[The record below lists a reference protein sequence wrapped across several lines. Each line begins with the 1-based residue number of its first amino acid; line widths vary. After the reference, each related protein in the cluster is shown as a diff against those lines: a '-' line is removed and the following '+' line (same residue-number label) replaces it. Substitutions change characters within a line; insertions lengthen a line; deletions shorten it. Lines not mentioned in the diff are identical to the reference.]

1 MKQSDKMTKK
11 SFLTKQ
17 SFKEKFMSKEKKFQL
32 RNQKILTTAEN
43 ILKEKGYYRFKISDI
58 SEELDIAKGTIYNHY
73 PSKED
78 LLFTIIYPKFQHLR
92 DTLQKIPLSNLPFKK
107 QLQQAVQIALE
118 SDYHQFLKLT
128 YSDIAVLFQEKNQ
141 KEMISIQEETI
152 QAFKEILVRGVNE
165 GIIRKELSL
174 AFLSH
179 QILILL
185 DPLLNSLLVDSGK
198 MGKEEFTQQTTE
210 ILLYGMTKG

>member
-1 MKQSDKMTKK
+1 
-11 SFLTKQ
+11 
-17 SFKEKFMSKEKKFQL
+17 MSKEKKFQL
-32 RNQKILTTAEN
+32 RNQKILSTAEN

-73 PSKED
+73 PSKEE

-92 DTLQKIPLSNLPFKK
+92 DALQKIPLSNLPFKK
-107 QLQQAVQIALE
+107 QLQQAVQIALK

-152 QAFKEILVRGVNE
+152 QAFKEIQATSKNFFVDFVENLKNKVNDLITTKRQDSNREPSRTKTEVR
-165 GIIRKELSL
+165 
-174 AFLSH
+174 
-179 QILILL
+179 Q
-185 DPLLNSLLVDSGK
+185 GK
-198 MGKEEFTQQTTE
+198 AR
-210 ILLYGMTKG
+210 

>member
-1 MKQSDKMTKK
+1 
-11 SFLTKQ
+11 
-17 SFKEKFMSKEKKFQL
+17 MSKEKKFQL

>member
-1 MKQSDKMTKK
+1 
-11 SFLTKQ
+11 
-17 SFKEKFMSKEKKFQL
+17 MSKEKKFQL
-32 RNQKILTTAEN
+32 RNQKILSTAEN

-73 PSKED
+73 PSKEE

-92 DTLQKIPLSNLPFKK
+92 DALQKIPLSNLPFKK
-107 QLQQAVQIALE
+107 QLQQAVQIALK

-174 AFLSH
+174 TFLSH